1 VEKYEEERDYWAK
14 FGVEPPP
21 RFFGSE
27 DGFFRIHPAQPT
39 RDESCDQFDT
49 TRRPW
54 YVAATS
60 GPKDVVLILDVSGSM
75 QQRGRLDLMKEAAIR
90 VIDTLALGDHM
101 GVVAFSGEARKLHDT
116 MLQATE
122 ENKEVLRNAI
132 RGLGANGGT
141 NFLAGFNKAFDLL
154 STSKANE
161 TTSAC
166 TSAFLFLS
174 DGENTGASAFD
185 VINSINQ
192 RKEALQISPY
202 IFMYGLGSS
211 AASGLAAE
219 EPQAIACATGGMWS
233 HVEDGGDLADSM
245 ANYYKLFAIGLG
257 EGANENYVAWVEPYW
272 YSGLSIQGTTVSA
285 PVYDRSVSPHV
296 LVGAVGLDFPMVVM
310 DRALGV
316 AAGSRQTL
324 KKLVARST
332 AICPGLN
339 ITNCVLQSL
348 RLEAGS
354 NEALCAGECIEFVG
368 IQPKTCS
375 NQPDLPIQ
383 FWANRDA
390 TSQSFAERAC
400 CAVREVREFGTLS
413 DSSMQDSSQQCMAQ
427 AQNLVSQ
434 NNPGLGVG
442 AIIGIVVGVWVAVLC
457 VCGIVQ
463 EKKNEQRHIRS
474 EGETIAGQT
483 NPPPTAPRL

>member
-1 VEKYEEERDYWAK
+1 
-14 FGVEPPP
+14 
-21 RFFGSE
+21 
-27 DGFFRIHPAQPT
+27 
-39 RDESCDQFDT
+39 
-49 TRRPW
+49 
-54 YVAATS
+54 
-60 GPKDVVLILDVSGSM
+60 
-75 QQRGRLDLMKEAAIR
+75 
-90 VIDTLALGDHM
+90 
-101 GVVAFSGEARKLHDT
+101 VAFSGEARKLHDT

-161 TTSAC
+161 LTSAC

-383 FWANRDA
+383 LWANRDA

-400 CAVREVREFGTLS
+400 CAVGEVREFGTLS

-427 AQNLVSQ
+427 TQNLASQ
-434 NNPGLGVG
+434 NKNNPGLGVG
-442 AIIGIVVGVWVAVLC
+442 AIIGIVVGVLVAVLC
-457 VCGIVQ
+457 VCGIVFFLQRQ
-463 EKKNEQRHIRS
+463 EKKKKQWPIRS

-483 NPPPTAPRL
+483 NPPPTAPNL